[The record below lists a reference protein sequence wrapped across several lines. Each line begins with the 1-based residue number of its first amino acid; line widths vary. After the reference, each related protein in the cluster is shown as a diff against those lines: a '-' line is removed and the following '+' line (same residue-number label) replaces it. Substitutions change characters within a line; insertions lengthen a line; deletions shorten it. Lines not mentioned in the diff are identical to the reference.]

1 MINEV
6 SVSYRSRTFC
16 YVEYC
21 IRITVTTFI
30 FTFFWKNN
38 NSLWQKF
45 FYLFIFFSF
54 IAIDEQTT
62 ACHSICLWG
71 SSCRYNSV
79 LSKKEYTYL
88 SF

>member
-30 FTFFWKNN
+30 FTFFERITAYDRN
-38 NSLWQKF
+38 
-45 FYLFIFFSF
+45 SF
-54 IAIDEQTT
+54 IYFFFHLLQ
-62 ACHSICLWG
+62 LM
-71 SSCRYNSV
+71 NKQQ
-79 LSKKEYTYL
+79 LSL
-88 SF
+88 NLPLGFFMSL

>member
-30 FTFFWKNN
+30 FTFF
-38 NSLWQKF
+38 
-45 FYLFIFFSF
+45 
-54 IAIDEQTT
+54 
-62 ACHSICLWG
+62 
-71 SSCRYNSV
+71 
-79 LSKKEYTYL
+79 
-88 SF
+88 